1 MRRTEDYVIK
11 VKIGKGIA
19 TYQTDSRDVAMEI
32 VRQKQAEG
40 AEFTANF
47 DWHTTECQITE
58 NE

>member
-1 MRRTEDYVIK
+1 MIQTEDYVIQ

-19 TYQTDSRDVAMEI
+19 TYQTDSRAVAMEI
-32 VRQKQAEG
+32 VKQKQAEG

-47 DWHTTECQITE
+47 DYETAE